1 MYKNYWLVAIRNMGR
16 SKVFSA
22 INILGLAIGMTCC
35 FLILLFVRD
44 EFSYDRFHQKAD
56 RIYRITYLPKF
67 AGVTQ
72 ALPVLSVAA
81 SPLLKNY
88 FPEIESSA
96 RLFQRTA
103 TIQLGTAKFDEQR
116 FFFADPALLNIFTFH
131 FLQGNP
137 ATALTNTFSVVLS
150 AKTAEKY
157 FGNEPALGKTFRLD
171 GQYPLVVSG
180 VVEDFP
186 DNSHIHPELM
196 ANYETMFATI
206 TEAARENLPSN
217 WIISHSLTY
226 VLLKPRQQPAPVDAR
241 FPAFL
246 QKYAPPEF
254 SGGIE
259 YKLQPLTSI
268 HLHSD
273 LGLEI
278 EPVGNILYV
287 YLFLGIAFITLL
299 IAGINFV
306 NLSTARSLRRAKEVG
321 MRKVLGAEKKQLVGQ
336 FLGESLLL
344 SFGAFL
350 LSIMLVIVLLPLFND
365 LTQKTFTIA
374 GVFSDG
380 LLLSSFIVIFLLA
393 GLLAGLYPAFFL
405 SGFDAVTTLKR
416 DFTGGNN
423 RGGILHRAL
432 LVFQF
437 TASVALTIATLVVFR
452 QLDFIRS
459 TDLGFKKDHVLVV
472 SVKSTDLNSIFDSPN
487 DTLYQRLQS
496 FRQAILRNPQVRA
509 VTLSNVQPG
518 QSGVSRD
525 VIPEGFSQKDNLF
538 AMDMKVDEHFIPA
551 YGMQL
556 AAGRNFS
563 ESFGMDR
570 LSGMIIN
577 ETAVKRYHWKS
588 PAEAIG
594 KTIVLTGAHH
604 SIVKRA
610 TVIGV
615 VKDFHTESLFQP
627 IDVLLMDMDP
637 GQLSTF
643 SITISPDNTKA
654 TVAFLQSNFNHFFP
668 DKNFNYD
675 FLDRQL
681 DGQYAKQQQLGKII
695 GDFSTLAVFISCLGL
710 FGLIALAAQQR
721 TREIGIRKVLGA
733 SVPGIIM
740 LVSKDFLKLIVVAIA
755 IAIPISWF
763 VMHQWLNS
771 FSYRT
776 TLSWWIFFLAG
787 AASIGIAFIT
797 VSLQAIKA
805 ALADPIKNL
814 RSE

>member
-1 MYKNYWLVAIRNMGR
+1 MYKNYWLVAIRNMNR
-16 SKVFSA
+16 SKVFSL

-35 FLILLFVRD
+35 FLILLYVRD
-44 EFSYDRFHQKAD
+44 ELSYDRFHQKAD

-67 AGVTQ
+67 AGLTKP
-72 ALPVLSVAA
+72 LPVLSPAA
-81 SPLLKNY
+81 SPLLKDY
-88 FPEIESSA
+88 FPEIETSA

-103 TIQLGTAKFDEQR
+103 AIQQGISKFDEQR
-116 FFFADPALLNIFTFH
+116 FFFADPALLNIFTFN

-137 ATALTNTFSVVLS
+137 ATALKNTFSVVLS
-150 AKTAEKY
+150 AKTAKKY
-157 FGNEPALGKTFRLD
+157 FGNGPALGKTLLLD
-171 GQYPLVVSG
+171 GEYPLVVSG
-180 VVEDFP
+180 VVADFP
-186 DNSHIHPELM
+186 DNSHVHLDIL
-196 ANYETMFATI
+196 ANYETMFATV
-206 TEAARENLPSN
+206 TEAARKNLPYN

-226 VLLKPRQQPAPVDAR
+226 VLLKPGQQPASVDAR
-241 FPAFL
+241 FPSFL
-246 QKYAPPEF
+246 QKYAPPDF

-273 LGLEI
+273 LLSEV
-278 EPVGNILYV
+278 EPVSNILYV
-287 YLFLGIAFITLL
+287 YIFLGIAFITLL

-321 MRKVLGAEKKQLVGQ
+321 MRKVLGAEKRQLIGQ

-350 LSIMLVIVLLPLFND
+350 LSVILVIVLLPLFND
-365 LTQKTFTIA
+365 LTQKQFTLTAI
-374 GVFSDG
+374 FSDG
-380 LLLSSFIVIFLLA
+380 LLLSSFVLIFFLA

-405 SGFDAVTTLKR
+405 SGFDAATTLKR

-423 RGGILHRAL
+423 RGGILRRAL

-437 TASVALTIATLVVFR
+437 AASVALMIATLVVFR
-452 QLDFIRS
+452 QLQFIRS
-459 TDLGFKKDHVLVV
+459 ADLGFQKDDVLVV
-472 SVKSTDLNSIFDSPN
+472 SVKTANINAIFDSPN

-496 FRQAILRNPQVRA
+496 FRQAVLRNPQVQA

-518 QSGVSRD
+518 AGGVSRE
-525 VIPEGFSQKDNLF
+525 VVPEGFSIKDNLF
-538 AMDMKVDEHFIPA
+538 ALNMKVDENFIPA

-563 ESFGMDR
+563 ESFGSDR
-570 LSGMIIN
+570 TGAMIIN

-588 PAEAIG
+588 NEQAIG
-594 KTIVLTGAHH
+594 KKILLTGPHN
-604 SIVKRA
+604 SINKQA

-615 VKDFHTESLFQP
+615 VKDFHTQSLFQP

-637 GQLSTF
+637 SQLTTF
-643 SITISPDNTKA
+643 SIRIRPDNTTA
-654 TVAFLQSNFNHFFP
+654 TIAFLQNKFNAFFP
-668 DKNFNYD
+668 DKNFSYD

-681 DGQYAKQQQLGKII
+681 DGQYEKEQQLGKII
-695 GDFSTLAVFISCLGL
+695 GNFSGLAVFISCLGL
-710 FGLIALAAQQR
+710 FGLIALVAQQR

-733 SVPGIIM
+733 SVPGIVV

-755 IAIPISWF
+755 IAIPVAWLA
-763 VMHQWLNS
+763 MQQWLNS
-771 FSYRT
+771 FYYRT
-776 TLSWWIFFLAG
+776 SISGWIFFTAG
-787 AASIGIAFIT
+787 MAAIGIALIT
-797 VSLQAIKA
+797 ISFQAIKA
-805 ALADPIKNL
+805 ALADPVRSL